1 MQKISKNER
10 LRSKKQ
16 IKDLFEN
23 GTYIAQDFFKFIFNE
38 QDKNKKYPVRI
49 LIAVPK
55 IKVAKSIDRN
65 RIKRYIREAYRTN
78 KSDLHSK
85 LNHKN
90 KSINLAII
98 YQNKEG
104 KIFNQIEKK
113 IKLLLRRLIN
123 EI

>member
-104 KIFNQIEKK
+104 KNFNQIEKK

>member
-1 MQKISKNER
+1 MQKIKKEER
-10 LRSKKQ
+10 LSSKKQ

-23 GTYIAQDFFKFIFNE
+23 GTYIAQDFFKIVFNYE
-38 QDKNKKYPVRI
+38 DKNKNYPARI

-55 IKVAKSIDRN
+55 TKVAKSTDRN

-78 KSDLHSK
+78 KLNLYSK
-85 LNHKN
+85 LNHIN

-98 YQNKEG
+98 YQKEAV
-104 KIFNQIEKK
+104 KNFNQIEKK
-113 IKLLLRRLIN
+113 IKLLLRRLTN